1 MGKIIF
7 TLLAVL
13 ALAGCSLMPD
23 YRRPSLE
30 TPESW
35 RTGTAVGAKEIN
47 SDWWTNFGDEE
58 LDLLMKQALAENND
72 LQAGIHRIEQSRAA
86 LTFTGAS
93 LLPSAD
99 ASGSASRSRTNPAS
113 GKTIYESRWRAGVG
127 VSYELDLFGANRSNI
142 KAAEADLWSAELSQ
156 DALALVTMGDVAGQY
171 FFILNLRDRLAIAD
185 RNLDIAREVL
195 RIVQARYDA
204 GTENALAIA
213 QQKSSL
219 ASAEAARISLAEQ
232 LTNAENAFAVLLGK
246 PPGQIDVQTDS
257 LQSLTIPRI
266 SPGQPSSL
274 LERRPDIR
282 AVEAGLIAAN
292 ADIGVA
298 RAAFFPSINLGLDWS
313 ISAAGFGEPTGTAVS
328 LASALAAPLFQGG
341 RLKAGVEQATARQA
355 ELAERYQQAVLVAF
369 QETEDALAAVTSSQE
384 REKTLATA
392 MEEAQN
398 SYDLTKQLYDAGR
411 VDFQTLLDVQ
421 RTLLNAED
429 SFAQAKFAR
438 LSASTALYLAVGGGW
453 RGPPEEL

>member
-127 VSYELDLFGANRSNI
+127 VSYELDLFGANR
-142 KAAEADLWSAELSQ
+142 K
-156 DALALVTMGDVAGQY
+156 QY
-171 FFILNLRDRLAIAD
+171 
-185 RNLDIAREVL
+185 
-195 RIVQARYDA
+195 
-204 GTENALAIA
+204 
-213 QQKSSL
+213 
-219 ASAEAARISLAEQ
+219 
-232 LTNAENAFAVLLGK
+232 
-246 PPGQIDVQTDS
+246 
-257 LQSLTIPRI
+257 QSRRGR
-266 SPGQPSSL
+266 SM
-274 LERRPDIR
+274 ERG
-282 AVEAGLIAAN
+282 A
-292 ADIGVA
+292 
-298 RAAFFPSINLGLDWS
+298 
-313 ISAAGFGEPTGTAVS
+313 
-328 LASALAAPLFQGG
+328 
-341 RLKAGVEQATARQA
+341 
-355 ELAERYQQAVLVAF
+355 
-369 QETEDALAAVTSSQE
+369 
-384 REKTLATA
+384 
-392 MEEAQN
+392 
-398 SYDLTKQLYDAGR
+398 
-411 VDFQTLLDVQ
+411 
-421 RTLLNAED
+421 
-429 SFAQAKFAR
+429 
-438 LSASTALYLAVGGGW
+438 
-453 RGPPEEL
+453 